1 MFVICAGNWGNASG
15 AGVFNRNWNNNRSNS
30 NNNNGFRAAD
40 YVFILTFREGNT
52 GDIGGLSSC
61 HLGEICGPRCSST
74 KWKVHMPKR
83 HANLYE
89 ECFTMEALFEAY
101 YRARAGKRE
110 KYSVMEFERELGA
123 NIVQL
128 KAELDAYD
136 PSDSDPSYQP
146 QPYRRFMVTEPK
158 PREIAAPAFR
168 DVVVQHAIYAVI
180 YPLFDKTFIHDSYGC
195 RVGKGTHRANDQ
207 AQRFLRQCPDGSYT
221 LQLDIR
227 RFYYRIRRG
236 ILQRLLERKIKD
248 RRLVA
253 LIMMFAESDSRFGVP
268 IGNLLSQLLAL
279 IYLNPLDHY
288 VKRVLKIKR
297 YVRYVDDFI
306 LFGLTRERAFQ
317 CRRMIEQFLR
327 DALGLEL
334 SRWTVAPASR
344 GVNFVGFRTWRRT
357 RYVRKHSLYR
367 FSKSLKRGDVASLT
381 SIMGN
386 ALRTATYAHLCRRIA
401 SERPD
406 LIPRL
411 PLYREVK
418 HA

>member
-1 MFVICAGNWGNASG
+1 
-15 AGVFNRNWNNNRSNS
+15 
-30 NNNNGFRAAD
+30 
-40 YVFILTFREGNT
+40 
-52 GDIGGLSSC
+52 
-61 HLGEICGPRCSST
+61 
-74 KWKVHMPKR
+74 MPKR
-83 HANLYE
+83 HANLFE
-89 ECFTMEALFEAY
+89 ECFSLESLYAAY
-101 YRARAGKRE
+101 RCSRQGKRE
-110 KYSVMEFERELGA
+110 KRSVMEFERNLGA
-123 NIVQL
+123 NIQEL
-128 KAELDAYD
+128 KDELDAFD
-136 PSDSDPSYQP
+136 INDEEPSYKP

-180 YPLFDKTFIHDSYGC
+180 YPIFDKTFIHDSYGC

-227 RFYYRIRRG
+227 RFYYRIVRSV
-236 ILQRLLERKIKD
+236 LKRLLERKIKD
-248 RRLVA
+248 QRLVK
-253 LIMMFAESDSRFGVP
+253 LIMMFAESDGRFGVP

-279 IYLNPLDHY
+279 IYLDPLDQFI
-288 VKRVLKIKR
+288 KRVMKVKR

-306 LFGLTRERAFQ
+306 LFGLS
-317 CRRMIEQFLR
+317 IEQAHRYRHLIELFLATDLR
-327 DALGLEL
+327 LQL
-334 SRWTVAPASR
+334 SRWTVAPAGK

-386 ALRTATYAHLCRRIA
+386 ALKTATFAHLCRRIKV
-401 SERPD
+401 ERPD
-406 LIPRL
+406 LIPQL

-418 HA
+418 DASPFQVPA